1 MHMRLTSYAY
11 PWDLARLGVERMLQ
25 GMVDDGVEAIDLAA
39 TYHPIDSMSPRDG
52 MRLFTNARGAVYF
65 PARVERYGRIKP
77 LLHSAEI
84 CAAWPEAA
92 RHSQRLGLGLNA
104 WTITLY
110 QPWIRDTHPDCA
122 RVLPGGDASGSGVC
136 PANED
141 VRDFLAVIAE
151 DVVDQFGVELVR
163 LESPMAAFDFDW
175 LRPRTLVQVPP
186 LARTLLNLCFCGSC
200 TRKAGEA
207 GLDVTRLRRVVNE
220 AVDAEIADG
229 GGEASAERAAA
240 LGADVELRAFA
251 SNYVRSSTDLVRAV
265 ASRLAGRA
273 RVSVNASVS
282 YSLLLG
288 EDADDV
294 LLGEFAAAADQIA
307 IHPGTPTNK
316 RFCDLASSASPP
328 REISALIPLTRATG
342 LAGPAL
348 QARVRTPEL
357 MAQEAIA
364 LGASELS
371 LYNYGLL
378 GERETPDFVAAF
390 RRGFADQA
398 R

>member
-11 PWDLARLGVERMLQ
+11 PWDLARLGVERTLQ
-25 GMVDDGVEAIDLAA
+25 CMADDGIEAVDLAA

-52 MRLFTNARGAVYF
+52 MRLFTDPRGAVYF
-65 PARVERYGRIKP
+65 PARAERYGRIKP
-77 LLHSAEI
+77 FLHSAEV

-92 RHSQRLGLGLNA
+92 RHVKALGLGLNA
-104 WTITLY
+104 WTITLF
-110 QPWIRDTHPDCA
+110 QPWIRDAYPDCA
-122 RVLPGGDASGSGVC
+122 RVLPGGDRSGSGVC
-136 PANED
+136 PANDD

-151 DVVDQFGVELVR
+151 DVVEQFGVELVR

-175 LRPRTLVQVPP
+175 LRPRTLVHIPP
-186 LARTLLNLCFCGSC
+186 LARTLLNLCFCGAC

-207 GLDVTRLRRVVNE
+207 GLDVERLRRVVNK

-229 GGEASAERAAA
+229 GGDASAERTAA
-240 LGADVELRAFA
+240 LAADGELRAYA
-251 SNYVRSSTDLVRAV
+251 ANYVRSSTGLVRAV

-288 EDADDV
+288 EEADDV
-294 LLGEFAAAADQIA
+294 LLAEFAAAADQIA

-316 RFCDLASSASPP
+316 RFCNLASRASPP
-328 REISALIPLTRATG
+328 REISALIPLTSASG
-342 LAGPAL
+342 LRGPAL

-357 MAQEAIA
+357 MAQEAIE

-378 GERETPDFVAAF
+378 GERETPDFVAAV
-390 RRGFADQA
+390 RRGLAGPAQ
-398 R
+398 

>member
-1 MHMRLTSYAY
+1 
-11 PWDLARLGVERMLQ
+11 
-25 GMVDDGVEAIDLAA
+25 
-39 TYHPIDSMSPRDG
+39 
-52 MRLFTNARGAVYF
+52 
-65 PARVERYGRIKP
+65 
-77 LLHSAEI
+77 
-84 CAAWPEAA
+84 
-92 RHSQRLGLGLNA
+92 
-104 WTITLY
+104 
-110 QPWIRDTHPDCA
+110 
-122 RVLPGGDASGSGVC
+122 VLPGGDASGSGVC